1 MRSHRR
7 EDKVKLHE
15 YQAKEML
22 ARAGVPVNEGQV
34 AYTVE
39 EAFEIA
45 RRIGKPVMVK
55 AQVMMGGRGKA
66 GGVKFSK
73 DADAARENAQNIL
86 GKVLKNEQNPRGEE
100 VKKVLVADA
109 ASIAK
114 EYYLGATVDRASRL
128 IIVMGSAEGGVDIEE
143 VARTNPDAIKKVYVD
158 PRLGLLDYQA
168 RELAFGMGIGE
179 HARDFTRIARGLVQ
193 TLVDHDASLVEINPL
208 ALTEE
213 NKLLALD
220 AKMDLDDNALFR
232 QRWAE
237 EMRDPAQ
244 EEDSEILARE
254 AGISFVKLDGNIGC
268 MVNGAGLAMATM
280 DTIKEYG
287 GTPANFLDI
296 GGGAR
301 EDKVEAALQI
311 ILSDPN
317 VKSVLFNIFGG
328 ITRGDVVA
336 KGIVKVLEQMK
347 PDVPMVVRLVG
358 TNAEEGRQILQA
370 ANLPAASTLD
380 EAAQLAVKLAN
391 ERG

>member
-1 MRSHRR
+1 M
-7 EDKVKLHE
+7 KLHE
-15 YQAKEML
+15 YQAKALL
-22 ARAGVPVNEGQV
+22 ARAGVPVNEGEV
-34 AYTVE
+34 ATTDE
-39 EAFEIA
+39 EAYSIA
-45 RRIGKPVMVK
+45 KRIGKPVMIK

-66 GGVKFSK
+66 GGVKYSK
-73 DADAARENAQNIL
+73 DASAAQENARNIL
-86 GKVLKNEQNPRGEE
+86 GKVLKNEQNPKGEE

-109 ASIAK
+109 ANIEK
-114 EYYLGATVDRASRL
+114 EYYLAATVDRASRL
-128 IIVMGSAEGGVDIEE
+128 IVVMGSAEGGMDIEE
-143 VARTNPDAIKKVYVD
+143 VARTKPEALIKVLVD
-158 PRLGLLDYQA
+158 PRMGLQDYQA
-168 RELAFGMGIGE
+168 RELAFGMGLGE

-208 ALTEE
+208 ALTGE

-220 AKMDLDDNALFR
+220 AKMDVDDNALYR

-237 EMRDPAQ
+237 ELRDPAQ
-244 EEDSEILARE
+244 EEESEQMARE

-301 EDKVEAALQI
+301 EDKVEAALRI

-328 ITRGDVVA
+328 ITRGDAVA
-336 KGIVKVLEQMK
+336 RGIVTVLEAMK
-347 PDVPMVVRLVG
+347 PEVPMVVRLVG
-358 TNAEEGRQILQA
+358 TNAEEGRKILEA
-370 ANLPAASTLD
+370 ANLPTAATLD
-380 EAAQLAVKLAN
+380 EAAQLAVKLAD